1 MLLTTS
7 AAKSAFQAPLPDL
20 MPKAEQGLASGVK
33 SALNV
38 IGIEI
43 EIGIGIGFVGT
54 QLIVGAAS
62 RNGLSLVFL
71 ATVLTVSVVLVMLWV
86 PPVPPDSK
94 AQSQSQPSVA
104 AMLSGLVSS
113 VTASRGAQPLPG
125 R

>member
-38 IGIEI
+38 IE
-43 EIGIGIGFVGT
+43 IGIGFVGT

-71 ATVLTVSVVLVMLWV
+71 ATVLTVSAVLVMLWM

-94 AQSQSQPSVA
+94 AQSQPSVA